1 METKP
6 LNFEDDQIDF
16 VQLFQV
22 LWKQKWLVIT
32 ITSLF
37 AFGSIIYSIS
47 LPNIY
52 KSSALLSPVVNQN
65 SFNQSMKNVGGI
77 ASLAGINFQSQTGD
91 SNTVKAIQ
99 KLRTL
104 SFFEENILPNIFL
117 PNLLAVESWN
127 SGTNNISYNNNL
139 YNETSKT
146 WTREVQYSKT
156 QTPSAQEAFAVFV
169 NEHLS
174 LSNDLETG
182 FVTISIKH
190 KSPFVAK
197 AWVELVVKEINS
209 FFRIKDEA
217 ETKAALNFLNVQI
230 SQTTLTEI
238 KQVIAQLLQQK
249 TQRLTLIEV
258 SDFYIF
264 EYIDPPAVMERK
276 SEPRRSLICIIGSFI
291 GAILSIIVVLIRH
304 YAINKNI

>member
-1 METKP
+1 MEHKP

-16 VQLFQV
+16 RELFKV
-22 LWKQKWLVIT
+22 LWEGKWLLIT

-37 AFGSIIYSIS
+37 ALGSITYSLY

-52 KSSALLSPVVNQN
+52 QSSALLSPVVNEN
-65 SFNQSMKNVGGI
+65 SMNQSMKNAGGL
-77 ASLAGINFQSQTGD
+77 ASLAGINIQSQSGS
-91 SNTVKAIQ
+91 SNTIKAIQ

-104 SFFEENILPNIFL
+104 SFFEKNILPNIFL

-127 SGTNNISYNNNL
+127 SSTNNISYNNNL

-146 WTREVQYSKT
+146 WTREVQYPKT
-156 QTPSAQEAFAVFV
+156 QTPSAQEAFAVFM

-174 LSNDLETG
+174 LSTDPETG

-190 KSPFVAK
+190 KSSFVAK
-197 AWVELVVKEINS
+197 AWAELVVKEINS

-217 ETKAALNFLNVQI
+217 EARAALNFLNAQI
-230 SQTTLTEI
+230 SQTTFTEI

-249 TQRLTLIEV
+249 TQQLTLIEV
-258 SDFYIF
+258 SDFYVF

-276 SEPRRSLICIIGSFI
+276 SEPKRSLICILGTFL
-291 GAILSIIVVLIRH
+291 GGIIAVLLVLIR
-304 YAINKNI
+304 YYVLKKEY